1 MNQPSIEINQI
12 KLCFGMTQALK
23 GVSAATEPGQIVG
36 LIGRNGAGKTTLLEI
51 LAGLLVP
58 DSGTGYLLG
67 HDSRNLPD
75 EVRQRMGFVFQEEE
89 LFGWMSVATHI
100 DAVGAHYRD
109 WDQERARDL
118 AQRWSLPMDKKVE
131 TLSRGQRQKLGILL
145 AIAHQPDVLLLDEP
159 ASALDP
165 VSRRAFLAELVEL
178 ACDGHRTM
186 VLSSHLLGDIER
198 LADRIWLMRRGELVL
213 DESLDNLKD
222 DVIRLSFPR
231 VEADAIPQLSSAL
244 SRQDDEQG
252 TTLIARHPG
261 AEALSGLERQFGS
274 GLRVSAMNLEE
285 IALELM

>member
-1 MNQPSIEINQI
+1 MNPPIIEIDQI
-12 KLCFGMTQALK
+12 KLRFGLTCALK
-23 GVSAATEPGQIVG
+23 GVSAMTEPGQIVG
-36 LIGRNGAGKTTLLEI
+36 LIGLNGAGKTTLLEV

-58 DSGTGYLLG
+58 DSGTSRLFG
-67 HDSRNLPD
+67 HDSRDLPD

-89 LFGWMSVATHI
+89 LFGWMSVETHI
-100 DAVGAHYRD
+100 EAVGAHYRD
-109 WDQERARDL
+109 WEQERALDL
-118 AQRWSLPMDKKVE
+118 ARRWSLPMDKKVA

-145 AIAHQPDVLLLDEP
+145 AIVHQPDVLLLDEP

-186 VLSSHLLGDIER
+186 VLSSHLLGDVER
-198 LADRIWLMRRGELVL
+198 LADRIWLMRSGQLVL
-213 DESLDNLKD
+213 DESLDTLKD
-222 DVIRLSFPR
+222 DVIRLTFPR
-231 VEADAIPQLSSAL
+231 AEADAIPQLSSAL
-244 SRQDDEQG
+244 IRKDDEHG

-261 AEALSGLERQFGS
+261 TETLSGLERQFGS